1 MEIFILMIIAVT
13 LSMDAFSLSLAY
25 GTLGFNNIEIKV
37 LSVIVGIYHFLMPL
51 IGMNLGVFI
60 LKLIKIDPN
69 IIVFVVFLI
78 IGIQMIIESSKK
90 EKDISLLNFPQ
101 MILFGLAVSIDSFSI
116 GIGLN
121 GITNNY
127 ILSSIIFSSISCFFT
142 FAGLKLGKYI
152 NDKIGKLSTII
163 GGIIL
168 MILGLLYLLKTI

>member
-1 MEIFILMIIAVT
+1 
-13 LSMDAFSLSLAY
+13 
-25 GTLGFNNIEIKV
+25 
-37 LSVIVGIYHFLMPL
+37 
-51 IGMNLGVFI
+51 
-60 LKLIKIDPN
+60 
-69 IIVFVVFLI
+69 
-78 IGIQMIIESSKK
+78 MIIESSKK